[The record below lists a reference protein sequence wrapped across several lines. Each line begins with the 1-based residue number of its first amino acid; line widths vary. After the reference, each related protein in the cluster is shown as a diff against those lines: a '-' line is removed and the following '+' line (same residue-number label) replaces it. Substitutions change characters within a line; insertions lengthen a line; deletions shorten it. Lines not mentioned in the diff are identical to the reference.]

1 MRVFFSK
8 LMRGIES
15 TRTVVLNLVFLLVLT
30 FILVSLLNAR
40 PSLPDK
46 VILQLDLNG
55 VVVEQVNRP
64 DFGLSSLTSPE
75 PNQVLVGDVVAA
87 LKRAAKDERV
97 LGVRLDLQE
106 LSQASLP
113 HLEEIRTAI
122 NTFKASGKPVMAY
135 AEHWTQ
141 PQYYLAASANQV
153 FLHPMGHIALHG
165 FGVYRNYIADAL
177 AKLDVDVHVFRAG
190 KYKSAA
196 APLIQ
201 NEMSAAEKEADAGWL
216 NTMWDVYKQ
225 GLFEMRG
232 LDAARLQEVLDHPA
246 KYMREYGADLGKLFV
261 AEHWIDG
268 LMYAEQ
274 ADAHLLQ
281 TAGEGELVAY
291 KDYLRASGQSF
302 MPAGPGSAD
311 NWVGVIMGSGQILG
325 GEQPSGTIGSDT
337 MLEQLRIALDDER
350 VKAVVLRLN
359 TPGGSAL
366 ASETIRHAV
375 EVLRQAGKPVVVSMG
390 NMAASG
396 GYWIAS
402 SANEIWASPATL
414 TGSIGVFGIVPNVN
428 RSLKK
433 LGVNTD
439 GVGTTKIAGSMR
451 LDMPLSKEMGDA
463 VQMSVNQIYQQ
474 FIQHVADGRNLPIE
488 TVQALAQGRVWSG
501 RDALANG
508 LVDKLGGV
516 HDAIDAAAAL
526 ANLKDFEP
534 VQIDPPKN
542 ALDVLVDN
550 LLSETSAMFGVSANE
565 HSIFAG
571 LLQTLQNQMAM
582 SAQMLQMNDPRG
594 VYALSEMGLA
604 E

>member
-1 MRVFFSK
+1 
-8 LMRGIES
+8 
-15 TRTVVLNLVFLLVLT
+15 
-30 FILVSLLNAR
+30 
-40 PSLPDK
+40 
-46 VILQLDLNG
+46 
-55 VVVEQVNRP
+55 
-64 DFGLSSLTSPE
+64 
-75 PNQVLVGDVVAA
+75 
-87 LKRAAKDERV
+87 
-97 LGVRLDLQE
+97 
-106 LSQASLP
+106 
-113 HLEEIRTAI
+113 
-122 NTFKASGKPVMAY
+122 
-135 AEHWTQ
+135 
-141 PQYYLAASANQV
+141 
-153 FLHPMGHIALHG
+153 
-165 FGVYRNYIADAL
+165 
-177 AKLDVDVHVFRAG
+177 
-190 KYKSAA
+190 
-196 APLIQ
+196 
-201 NEMSAAEKEADAGWL
+201 
-216 NTMWDVYKQ
+216 
-225 GLFEMRG
+225 
-232 LDAARLQEVLDHPA
+232 
-246 KYMREYGADLGKLFV
+246 
-261 AEHWIDG
+261 
-268 LMYAEQ
+268 
-274 ADAHLLQ
+274 
-281 TAGEGELVAY
+281 
-291 KDYLRASGQSF
+291 
-302 MPAGPGSAD
+302 
-311 NWVGVIMGSGQILG
+311 
-325 GEQPSGTIGSDT
+325 

>member
-8 LMRGIES
+8 LMRGIER

-30 FILVSLLNAR
+30 FLLVALFTAR
-40 PSLPDK
+40 PSLPDT
-46 VILQLDLNG
+46 VILQLDLQG
-55 VVVEQVNRP
+55 VLVEQVNRP
-64 DFGLSSLTSPE
+64 DFGLSLLTSPE
-75 PNQVLVGDVVAA
+75 PNQVLVSDVVAA
-87 LKRAAKDERV
+87 LKRAAKDDRV
-97 LGVRLDLQE
+97 LGLRLDLQG

-113 HLEEIRTAI
+113 HLEEIRSAI

-135 AEHWTQ
+135 AEQWTQ
-141 PQYYLAASANQV
+141 PQYYLAATANQV
-153 FLHPMGHIALHG
+153 FLHPMGNIALHG
-165 FGVYRNYIADAL
+165 FGLYRNYVADAL

-196 APLIQ
+196 APLMQ
-201 NEMSAAEKEADAGWL
+201 NAMSADEKEANAGWL
-216 NTMWDVYKQ
+216 NAMWDVYQQ

-232 LDAARLQEVLDHPA
+232 LEADRLQEVLDHPA

-261 AEHWIDG
+261 AEHWVDG

-281 TAGEGELVAY
+281 IAGEGELVAY
-291 KDYLRASGQSF
+291 KDYLRAVGQSLL
-302 MPAGPGSAD
+302 PAQPDSDD
-311 NWVGVIMGSGQILG
+311 NWVGVIIGSGQIMG

-337 MLEQLRIALDDER
+337 MQAQLQIALEDEHI
-350 VKAVVLRLN
+350 KAVVLRLN

-390 NMAASG
+390 DMAASG
-396 GYWIAS
+396 GYWIAA
-402 SANEIWASPATL
+402 SANEIFASPATL

-428 RSLKK
+428 RGLKH
-433 LGVNTD
+433 LGINTD
-439 GVGTTKIAGSMR
+439 GMGTTNIAGAMR
-451 LDMPLSKEMGDA
+451 MDMPLSQEMGDA
-463 VQMSVNQIYQQ
+463 VQMSVNQIYEQ
-474 FIQHVADGRNLPIE
+474 FIAQVAAGRNMPIA
-488 TVQALAQGRVWSG
+488 TVEALAQGRVWSG

-516 HDAIDAAAAL
+516 GDAIAAAAAI
-526 ANLKDFEP
+526 ANLTDFEP
-534 VQIDPPKN
+534 VQIDPPMN
-542 ALDVLVDN
+542 ALDMLIDN
-550 LLSETSAMFGVSANE
+550 LLSETLVMFGAPARE

-571 LLQTLQNQMAM
+571 LLHTLQQQFILG
-582 SAQMLQMNDPRG
+582 AQVLQQSDPRG
-594 VYALSEMGLA
+594 VYALSELGLA